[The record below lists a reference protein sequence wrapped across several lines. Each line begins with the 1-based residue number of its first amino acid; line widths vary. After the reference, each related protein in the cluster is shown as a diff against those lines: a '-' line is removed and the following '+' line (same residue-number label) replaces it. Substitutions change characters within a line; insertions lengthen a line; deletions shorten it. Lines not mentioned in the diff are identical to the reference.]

1 MSNKILFVDD
11 DANILNA
18 FQRNLRR
25 DFDIATISSPEAAL
39 IALETESFGV
49 LVSDLKMPRMDGI
62 ELLTAAAAKWP
73 DTVRILLTGE
83 ADTKAAIAAV
93 NHGHV
98 YRFLMKPLALT
109 PLSRILTEALKQ
121 RQLIMAERELL
132 QSTLSGA
139 MKVLTEMLCLL
150 HPLAFSRAGQIQNIV
165 RELIAGLGLK
175 DTWEFEIAAMVSLI
189 GCIGLPDDILRKVW
203 EGGELTDSEL
213 RMFESHPATGARLL
227 STIPRFERICQM
239 IEMQEQSL
247 LPLVIDHLETV
258 DRVLLGAYLLKMAN
272 EFVSLSAQGFARG
285 EIVGR
290 MQKSSQAYPPQLFT
304 RFATLESVSLSRESR
319 TIKFKELSQGM
330 VVQTDVL
337 SDNGLLL
344 LAKGHTISSTILEG
358 LVRYAVACG
367 IREPIQVLLPADG
380 LYSRPSR

>member
-290 MQKSSQAYPPQLFT
+290 MQKSSQPTHRNSSPASPPWNPY
-304 RFATLESVSLSRESR
+304 R
-319 TIKFKELSQGM
+319 
-330 VVQTDVL
+330 
-337 SDNGLLL
+337 
-344 LAKGHTISSTILEG
+344 
-358 LVRYAVACG
+358 
-367 IREPIQVLLPADG
+367 
-380 LYSRPSR
+380 